1 MKLGWGDE
9 IAFEDSASFELESE
23 NLLPDS
29 RKEEFEKVSER
40 GNPEKNLLFKTFLF
54 CRELKPEIQGV
65 RIHLKKRIPP
75 GGGLGGGS
83 SNAAILIRNFFRSE
97 EFTEDFL
104 KKVSGLG
111 ADIPFFLLDSHAY
124 VTGIGEVL
132 EPLEISSGYGI
143 LVFPD
148 LNVSTGEAFQA
159 LKKPLQETGSLES
172 CKSVPEDLL
181 NLVRSGD
188 WSGMDARI
196 QNDFEPFVLGKFPD
210 LALLKNEM
218 LQSGLEFVSMT
229 GTGST
234 FYGLVKE
241 FGVLPGVI
249 SRLKSKF
256 SKYQVIDFHF

>member
-1 MKLGWGDE
+1 M
-9 IAFEDSASFELESE
+9 
-23 NLLPDS
+23 
-29 RKEEFEKVSER
+29 
-40 GNPEKNLLFKTFLF
+40 
-54 CRELKPEIQGV
+54 
-65 RIHLKKRIPP
+65 
-75 GGGLGGGS
+75 
-83 SNAAILIRNFFRSE
+83 
-97 EFTEDFL
+97 
-104 KKVSGLG
+104 
-111 ADIPFFLLDSHAY
+111 
-124 VTGIGEVL
+124 TGIGEVL

-249 SRLKSKF
+249 SRMKSKF